1 MISTIRTVTMMVSSM
16 TSSMVSAMGIA
27 GSLGVVA
34 VVTLI
39 GVLIVKEL
47 VSTQQHL
54 SKLASGLSIAI
65 LPLMMVFVGI
75 VLVKIMEVL

>member
-1 MISTIRTVTMMVSSM
+1 MISTITTPVSSM
-16 TSSMVSAMGIA
+16 ASSMVSAMGIA

-34 VVTLI
+34 VITLI

-47 VSTQQHL
+47 VSTQPKL
-54 SKLASGLSIAI
+54 SKLATSLSIAV

-75 VLVKIMEVL
+75 VMVKIMEVL

>member
-1 MISTIRTVTMMVSSM
+1 MA
-16 TSSMVSAMGIA
+16 SSMVSAMGIA
-27 GSLGVVA
+27 GSLGLVA
-34 VVTLI
+34 VITLI

-47 VSTQQHL
+47 VSTQPKL

-75 VLVKIMEVL
+75 VLVKIMEVLY